1 MRDEVLTIKIKDRE
15 IRRKC
20 KLLYRMNG
28 VIIETLLKLLF
39 ERVNE
44 ADILRAYVENEVEG
58 VRELIIKAF
67 KPSEWKEKQQKQQ
80 DDEDD
85 LIYAFENEDDIRV

>member
-1 MRDEVLTIKIKDRE
+1 MKDKVKDKVLVIKIKDQE
-15 IRRKC
+15 IQKKC
-20 KLLYRMNG
+20 KILYRMNG

-39 ERVNE
+39 ERVDV
-44 ADILRAYVENEVEG
+44 ADILKAYVENEAEG

-67 KPSEWKEKQQKQQ
+67 KPSKWKEKQH
-80 DDEDD
+80 DEDD

>member
-39 ERVNE
+39 EKVDV
-44 ADILRAYVENEVEG
+44 ADILKAYVENEAEG
-58 VRELIIKAF
+58 VRKLIIKAF
-67 KPSEWKEKQQKQQ
+67 KPSKWEEKQH
-80 DDEDD
+80 DEDD

>member
-39 ERVNE
+39 ERVDVAN
-44 ADILRAYVENEVEG
+44 ILKAYVENEAEG

-67 KPSEWKEKQQKQQ
+67 KPSKWEEKQH
-80 DDEDD
+80 DEDD